1 MRNDKGAADKVKKH
15 EKKIRFIRAA
25 ILNCEFSFKTHHL
38 LRIFASLQNLRKN
51 FPFKKNSKKIEKPID
66 TDGGGV
72 DYNEKSYF
80 IFLGGIL

>member
-1 MRNDKGAADKVKKH
+1 MRNDKGAAGRCWGQEGVADKAKKH

-51 FPFKKNSKKIEKPID
+51 FPCKKNSKKIEKPID
-66 TDGGGV
+66 TDGGG
-72 DYNEKSYF
+72 
-80 IFLGGIL
+80 

>member
-1 MRNDKGAADKVKKH
+1 MADKAKKH

-51 FPFKKNSKKIEKPID
+51 FHCKKIQK
-66 TDGGGV
+66 
-72 DYNEKSYF
+72 KSKNL
-80 IFLGGIL
+80 LGPYYKLKATITFATLGTYTYDFAE